1 MQTIQFIDFH
11 TAGEPTRIVVSGFPD
26 LGAGSVARRC
36 GIFREQHDHW
46 RSAIV
51 CEPRGSEV
59 WVGALLVEP
68 VDPECCA
75 GVIFFNNVGYLGMCG
90 HGTIGVTRA
99 LAHLGRIGPGRHR
112 METPVGTV
120 AVQLHE
126 DGAVTVSNVESYR
139 HAHGVTVAAP
149 GYGPVTGDIAWG
161 GNWFFITKDTPV
173 PLLLQEQAE
182 LSRYTLAVRQ
192 ALADAGITGE
202 GGSLI
207 DHIEIS
213 GSSPDDPAVSRN
225 FVMCPGGAYDRSPCG
240 TGTSA
245 KLACLAADGELA
257 EGKTWIQEGIL
268 GSRFTGRY
276 RKGSRGILPE
286 VTGHAWIMARGE
298 LIIDPDDPF
307 AWGFNGSSA

>member
-26 LGAGSVARRC
+26 LGPGTVAERC
-36 GIFREQHDHW
+36 TAFRDRHDAW

-59 WVGALLVEP
+59 WVGALLVQP
-68 VDPECCA
+68 VDPECCT

-99 LAHLGRIGPGRHR
+99 LAHLGRIGPGWHR

-120 AVQLHE
+120 AVQLHD
-126 DGAVTVSNVESYR
+126 DGSVTVSNVESYR
-139 HAHGVTVAAP
+139 HARDVTVSVP
-149 GYGPVTGDIAWG
+149 GYGDVTGDVAWG
-161 GNWFFITKDTPV
+161 GNWFFITSNTPV
-173 PLLLQEQAE
+173 PLRLGAQHE
-182 LSRYTLAVRQ
+182 LSRYTLAVRR
-192 ALADAGITGE
+192 ALVEAGVTGE

-207 DHIEIS
+207 DHIEVS
-213 GSSPDDPAVSRN
+213 GPSPDDPAVSRN

-245 KLACLAADGELA
+245 KLACLAADGQLA
-257 EGKTWIQEGIL
+257 EGEAWIQEGIL
-268 GSRFTGRY
+268 GSRFEGRY
-276 RKGSRGILPE
+276 RKGGRGILPE
-286 VTGHAWIMARGE
+286 ITGQAWIMARGE
-298 LIIDPDDPF
+298 LVIDPDDPF
-307 AWGFNGSSA
+307 AWGFDGSSA